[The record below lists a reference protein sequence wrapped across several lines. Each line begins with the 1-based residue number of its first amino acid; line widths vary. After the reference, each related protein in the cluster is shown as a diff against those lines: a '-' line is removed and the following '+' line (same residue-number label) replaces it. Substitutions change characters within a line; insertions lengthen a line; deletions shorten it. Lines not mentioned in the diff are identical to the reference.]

1 MTHTLMTV
9 DHRLLAEI
17 LGNTFD
23 ARVWSRLP
31 FHFWSIVFFVFGCNI
46 GSFLN
51 VCIHRLPLGQS
62 IVSPPSHCPH
72 CKYSIPWY
80 LNIPLLTWVWLRG
93 KCRNCGAPISPRY
106 FLVELLTGLTFLACW
121 NAFGHQSAFLA
132 LVYCLFLSGLIV
144 GTFVDIE
151 HLIVPDEITI
161 GGMVV
166 GVICSAAVPVMQ
178 GEDHWYGG
186 LWKWALGAGVGAGVI
201 YAVVRGGKLVFG
213 RQHVSLPAQAKI
225 IFSETAVHLPDGDV
239 PYDDLFYRKSDVIAV
254 HAKTVELADRCYRD
268 IKVRL
273 SPEKL
278 IIGEDEF
285 NPEEIP
291 HMEVV
296 SEEIVLP
303 REAMGF
309 GDVKFMGAIGAF
321 LGWKAVFF
329 TLTVSAMIG
338 SAYGITMI
346 ATRRQTWS
354 GRLWFCPFMALAAT
368 LWIFDGRA
376 LVNWYEGL
384 IQHMLGG
391 Q

>member
-1 MTHTLMTV
+1 
-9 DHRLLAEI
+9 
-17 LGNTFD
+17 
-23 ARVWSRLP
+23 
-31 FHFWSIVFFVFGCNI
+31 
-46 GSFLN
+46 
-51 VCIHRLPLGQS
+51 
-62 IVSPPSHCPH
+62 
-72 CKYSIPWY
+72 
-80 LNIPLLTWVWLRG
+80 
-93 KCRNCGAPISPRY
+93 
-106 FLVELLTGLTFLACW
+106 
-121 NAFGHQSAFLA
+121 
-132 LVYCLFLSGLIV
+132 LFLSGLIV

-166 GVICSAAVPVMQ
+166 GVICSAVVPCWAL
-178 GEDHWYGG
+178 GEPGGLLQVLHDKPNWYIG
-186 LWKWALGAGVGAGVI
+186 LWKGALGAGVGAGVI

-213 RQHVSLPAQAKI
+213 RQHIALPTDAKI
-225 IFSETAVHLPDGDV
+225 VFSETAVHLPEGDV
-239 PYDDLFYRKSDVIAV
+239 PYEDLFYRKSDVIALQ
-254 HAKTVELADRCYRD
+254 AKTVELADRCYRD
-268 IKVRL
+268 ITVRL

-278 IIGEDEF
+278 RIGEDEF
-285 NPEEIP
+285 NPEEVP

-329 TLTVSAMIG
+329 TLTVSALIG

-346 ATRRQTWS
+346 ATKRQTWS

-368 LWIFDGRA
+368 LWIFAGPA
-376 LVNWYEGL
+376 LVGWYERF